1 MKKSRMLSTAGVAAL
16 SAALALGVSSD
27 PAGADPDGKSNRGRG
42 KDNSCV
48 FAWDHCSEGVAIT
61 GNNNLRGT
69 TVFSFKDVGPVT
81 FGQFI
86 GVWNEGGD
94 LPDVIDGST
103 PDDAILASIAPPGFP
118 LYGENAPNIPGQ
130 NLRLQEIPTVV
141 GPAGQLSG
149 VDAPPL
155 PSVDDAGVLQPGFGP
170 KKTDYTLGQWLEA
183 EGELKMR
190 CKGELP
196 DDYTEVKMELEGL
209 VPNGGVYT
217 MWAFWDDG
225 EEAPTPLT
233 VIPFGGSGTNTFT
246 TDKDGEAELEFT
258 IPFCVLD
265 EFEGGVELVAVQLDY
280 HSDDGATGT
289 VPNLPLVPYRGP
301 GIIGHSALIFPVRA
315 TPCEDLGNCVSRP

>member
-1 MKKSRMLSTAGVAAL
+1 MKTSGLRTTTGMAAIG
-16 SAALALGVSSD
+16 AALALGLASG
-27 PAGADPDGKSNRGRG
+27 PAGADPGDKSNRGRG
-42 KDNSCV
+42 KDNGCV

-69 TVFSFKDVGPVT
+69 TVFSFEDVGPVT

-86 GVWNEGGD
+86 GIWNPDGP
-94 LPDVIDGST
+94 LPEVIGEDT

-118 LYGENAPNIPGQ
+118 LYGDNAPNIPGQ
-130 NLRLQEIPTVV
+130 NLRMQEIPTIV
-141 GPAGQLSG
+141 GPGGQLSG

-155 PSVDDAGVLQPGFGP
+155 PSVDDAAVLQPGFGP
-170 KKTDYTLGQWLEA
+170 KKTDYTLGQWLDA

-196 DDYTEVKMELEGL
+196 DDYTEVKMELEEL

-217 MWAFWDDG
+217 IWAFWDDG
-225 EEAPTPLT
+225 EETPTPLT

-289 VPNLPLVPYRGP
+289 VPNLPFVPYRGP